1 MNIKLTKREEKPKG
15 KTFADVGVEEWFY
28 SDLGRLMIKRDRV
41 QVGGVWFN
49 AVNLCAG
56 TLVAFADDA
65 HVTILKGV
73 AVVYSE
79 VE

>member
-1 MNIKLTKREEKPKG
+1 MDIQLTKREEKPKG
-15 KTFADVGVEEWFY
+15 KTFGDVGVEEWFH

-49 AVNLCAG
+49 AVNLCTG
-56 TLVAFADDA
+56 TLVTFADDA
-65 HVTILKGV
+65 HVTILKCV

>member
-1 MNIKLTKREEKPKG
+1 MDIKLTKREEKPKG

-49 AVNLCAG
+49 AVNLCTG
-56 TLVAFADDA
+56 TLVSFTDDSP
-65 HVTILKGV
+65 VTILEDV
-73 AVVYSE
+73 EVIYSE